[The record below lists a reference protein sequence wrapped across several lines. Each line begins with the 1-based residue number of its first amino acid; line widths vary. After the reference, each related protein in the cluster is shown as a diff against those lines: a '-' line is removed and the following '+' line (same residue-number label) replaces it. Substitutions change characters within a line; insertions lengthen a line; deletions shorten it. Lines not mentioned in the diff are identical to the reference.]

1 MKTVIWIAMLIL
13 AFASTNVCAEGVQQP
28 LVFAPGENSASVE
41 GSVVRGDRDVYIL
54 KGKAGQEV
62 QVDISS
68 PENNAVFQI
77 FTPGKTETL
86 ERAGVY
92 DDAVKWSGRLPV
104 SGEYQIMVGGTRG
117 NASYKLVVRLLE
129 GK

>member
-1 MKTVIWIAMLIL
+1 MKTLLWSAMLI
-13 AFASTNVCAEGVQQP
+13 FALVAINVSAEGVQQP
-28 LVFAPGENSASVE
+28 LVFGPGENSASVE

-54 KGKAGQEV
+54 KGRAGQEI

-86 ERAGVY
+86 ERSGLY
-92 DDAVKWSGRLPV
+92 DDAVKWAGRLPV
-104 SGEYQIMVGGTRG
+104 SGEYQIMVGGSRG
-117 NASYKLVVRLLE
+117 NAFYKLVVRLLE
-129 GK
+129 SK

>member
-1 MKTVIWIAMLIL
+1 MKTLLWSAMFVFV
-13 AFASTNVCAEGVQQP
+13 FAVVNVAADGVQLP
-28 LVFAPGENSASVE
+28 LVFEPGENSVSVE
-41 GSVVRGDRDVYIL
+41 GSVERGDRDVYIL
-54 KGKAGQEV
+54 KGKAGQEI

-77 FTPGKTETL
+77 FSPGKTESPQG
-86 ERAGVY
+86 AGF
-92 DDAVKWSGRLPV
+92 DDNAVKWAGSLPV

-117 NASYKLVVRLLE
+117 NASYKLVVHLLE